1 MKNQKEKKNPIT
13 LPVLIIIIVTAIITL
28 IINSLFPS
36 VWRIVKDHFWPPRL
50 QFSLTKCI
58 IYRTDSQHFPICEMD
73 IAANNPSTRSLTVHL
88 KLLRFFRDDIVYRFP
103 AEEGN
108 IRVEPKDRLVIPL
121 QFKDRVLDLAL
132 KVPQD
137 SSTAVIKLTWEYVER
152 ESIDSLVISDVN
164 VSKCTYWQRPVFDSE
179 AEASNFGASVLGVR
193 GPVYY
198 LDTLTGKQGKVRLD
212 IKVFT
217 NQSGLLDFDMEG
229 FITRLFAK
237 DVSWDCY
244 LPALRRRYGGIYM
257 GLLASDTGD
266 AEQTLSPHHLFND
279 IGDYGEFDLTGT
291 TFEEDF
297 SNISEFIYYTFD
309 PARDQPLFRVYYENS
324 KYFVLLVYEQPQAVD
339 TMITRLTT
347 KGYRVGAAST
357 RRFGFF
363 QDILTS
369 ITPTEK
375 LRSLAEKL
383 NTYVDSL
390 NLVTNTDGAFV
401 LFPVPLDSERTSR
414 ITRDIIQATGKSHS
428 VTFCFDCR
436 PFKSHLLPAPFSTPV
451 LVFLNFSDDSLH
463 QKVHSIKLEYPP
475 PP

>member
-1 MKNQKEKKNPIT
+1 MKKRKRRHIT
-13 LPVLIIIIVTAIITL
+13 LPVLILIVVTVVISEMTKGL
-28 IINSLFPS
+28 ISGGWKYAKEQ
-36 VWRIVKDHFWPPRL
+36 VCPPKL

-58 IYRTDSQHFPICEMD
+58 IYRTDLEHFPICEMD
-73 IAANNPSTRSLTVHL
+73 IAANNPSTRSITVHL
-88 KLLRFFRDDIVYRFP
+88 RLLRFFRNDIVYRFP
-103 AEEGN
+103 AGEG
-108 IRVEPKDRLVIPL
+108 ILRVEPKDLLVKHL

-137 SSTAVIKLTWEYVER
+137 SSTAMIKLTWEYVER
-152 ESIDSLVISDVN
+152 NSTDSLVISDVD
-164 VSKCTYWQRPVFDSE
+164 VSKCTYWQNPVFDSQ
-179 AEASNFGASVLGVR
+179 AEAANVGASLLGVR
-193 GPVYY
+193 GPLYF
-198 LDTLTGKQGKVRLD
+198 LDTLTGEKGQVRLD
-212 IKVFT
+212 TKVFT
-217 NQSGLLDFDMEG
+217 NQSGLLDFDMAG
-229 FITRLFAK
+229 FMTRLFAK
-237 DVSWDCY
+237 DISWAGY
-244 LPALRRRYGGIYM
+244 LPAFRRRYGGIYL

-266 AEQTLSPHHLFND
+266 VELTLSPHHLFND
-279 IGDYGEFDLTGT
+279 IGDYDEYDLTGT

-309 PARDQPLFRVYYENS
+309 PAGGQQLFRICHENS
-324 KYFVLLVYEQPQAVD
+324 KYFVLIVYEQPQAVD
-339 TMITRLTT
+339 TMLIRLTT

-357 RRFGFF
+357 RRFGLL
-363 QDILTS
+363 QDILIS

-390 NLVTNTDGAFV
+390 NILTNTDGAFV

-428 VTFCFDCR
+428 VAFRFDCR
-436 PFKSHLLPAPFSTPV
+436 PFKSRLLPAPFSTPV

-463 QKVHSIKLEYPP
+463 QKVRSIKLEYPP